1 MFHLKCFT
9 CFVCRKQLLTGEEL
23 YVVDDTKF
31 VCKVINNVLI
41 VASDV
46 QNTIRIHPMIL
57 GCDEFLVTT
66 TLLGQSNLVVPFSHH
81 LQLSQQ
87 NQKIVLQKN

>member
-1 MFHLKCFT
+1 M
-9 CFVCRKQLLTGEEL
+9 CRKQLLTGEEL

-66 TLLGQSNLVVPFSHH
+66 TLLGQSNLVVPFSHN